1 MLKMRKILGI
11 SLVLLFLLSVT
22 VSAVSAQQI
31 LRTAPPTAKLD
42 ATKNP
47 WYGYQ
52 ARIGTKIT
60 LIDKS
65 KGKITGKKWYV
76 DGKLYSKSMAKKIS
90 YTTYNAGYHTF
101 QLKVGNGA
109 TPSVYSNKIYYHFY
123 SY

>member
-31 LRTAPPTAKLD
+31 SKIAQPKARLE
-42 ATKNP
+42 ATKDI
-47 WYGYQ
+47 YGRYM
-52 ARIGTKIT
+52 APIGTKIT

-65 KGKITGKKWYV
+65 TGKITGKKWYV
-76 DGKLYSKSMAKKIS
+76 DGKLISTSMAKQIK
-90 YTTYNAGYHTF
+90 YTTYNMGYHTF